1 MDTNVPTRTGSVSM
15 TMAKRI
21 AAFDWSATPLG
32 PREHWPST
40 LRTVVQVML
49 GSRMPMYV
57 AWGPELTFLYND
69 AFAPIIG
76 ANHAVSLGQNMSIL
90 WADEW
95 PRIAP
100 YAEQAL
106 AGIGT
111 WAEDFPF
118 LTWESGYSRTGY
130 FTFGYTPLREGD
142 AVAGLLC
149 TCLDTT
155 AKVHDHR
162 RAEQQRHKL
171 KAMFWKAPGFVFLTE
186 GPEHRFEFVNEM
198 FLAMTGRTAV
208 EGESMIEAFPES
220 EQEGMLAVF
229 DEVYRTGRPFVRSAL
244 PIRIRQGADGPLGQ
258 FHLEVAFQPHRDA
271 DGMITGLF
279 CCGYDVSDRQRALAE
294 AEETR
299 ERYALAARATNDI
312 IWDWDLAADDIR
324 WNEALDGFREG
335 EEDEPPT
342 SSHTSLGWW
351 SGHLHP
357 DDRDRVLGSVKAAL
371 VGDATHWSGEYR
383 LRRGNGEYAVVYD
396 RGYLIRDE
404 AGKATRFVGAITDL
418 TAMRSAEHQVRQL
431 QAELIHISRVS
442 AMGAMASTLAHEL
455 NQPLTAAANY
465 LSGAA
470 RLIQSPAAERDLMI
484 EAVHH
489 AQDNITRAGEVI
501 RRLRRLTARG
511 EVQTAPVRLV
521 EAVAEALSLGLMGPE
536 GFAVAVRQ
544 EIPDALVVEADSVQ
558 LQQVL
563 LNLIRNALEAMV
575 GAPRRKLLIEA
586 EAQGDSAQIC
596 VSDTGPGIPADER
609 AILFD
614 PFHTTKASGMGVGL
628 SISRTIVEAH
638 RGRIWA
644 EQAEGGGA
652 RICFTLPLA

>member
-1 MDTNVPTRTGSVSM
+1 MDTNVPTRPGSVSM
-15 TMAKRI
+15 TMTERI

-32 PREHWPST
+32 PREDWPAT
-40 LRTVVQVML
+40 LRIVVEVML

-69 AFAPIIG
+69 AFAPILG
-76 ANHAVSLGQNMSIL
+76 ANHAASLGENMAEL
-90 WADEW
+90 WASEW
-95 PRIAP
+95 LRIEP
-100 YAEQAL
+100 YVAQAL
-106 AGIGT
+106 SGRGT

-130 FTFGYTPLREGD
+130 FTFGYTPLREGE
-142 AVAGLLC
+142 AIAGLLC

-155 AKVHDHR
+155 AQVHDHR

-198 FLAMTGRTAV
+198 FLAMTGRDAV
-208 EGESMIEAFPES
+208 EGQTMVEAFPES

-229 DEVYRTGRPFVRSAL
+229 DEVYRTGRSFVRSAL
-244 PIRIRQGADGPLGQ
+244 PVKIRQGRDGPLTL
-258 FHLEVAFQPHRDA
+258 FHLEVAFQAHRDS
-271 DGMITGLF
+271 DGVITGLF
-279 CCGYDVSDRQRALAE
+279 CCGYDVTDRQRALAE

-324 WNEALDGFREG
+324 WNEALEAFRQG
-335 EEDEPPT
+335 EDSPAN
-342 SSHTSLGWW
+342 SRVAWW
-351 SGHLHP
+351 SSHLHP
-357 DDRDRVLGSVKAAL
+357 EDRERVLASVDAAIA
-371 VGDATHWSGEYR
+371 GDATHWSAEYR
-383 LRRGNGEYAVVYD
+383 LRRGNGDYALVYD

-404 AGKATRFVGAITDL
+404 AGRATRFVGAITDL
-418 TAMRSAEHQVRQL
+418 TAIRSAERQVRQL

-470 RLIQSPAAERDLMI
+470 RLMQSPAAERELMV
-484 EAVHH
+484 EALHH
-489 AQDNITRAGEVI
+489 AQDNIARAGEVI

-511 EVQTAPVRLV
+511 EVQTASVRLI
-521 EAVAEALSLGLMGPE
+521 EAVAEALSIGLMGPE

-544 EIPDALVVEADSVQ
+544 DIPDGLVVEADSVQ

-563 LNLIRNALEAMV
+563 LNLIRNALEAMA
-575 GAPRRKLLIEA
+575 GAPHRELLIEA
-586 EAQGDSAQIC
+586 KAQGDSARIC

-614 PFHTTKASGMGVGL
+614 PFHTTKAGGMGVGL

-644 EQAEGGGA
+644 EPAPSGGA
-652 RICFTLPLA
+652 RICFTLPLAEA

>member
-1 MDTNVPTRTGSVSM
+1 MDTNFSTRTGSVSM
-15 TMAKRI
+15 TMAERI
-21 AAFDWSATPLG
+21 AAFDWSATELG
-32 PREHWPST
+32 PRAAWPPT
-40 LRTVVQVML
+40 LQTVVQVML
-49 GSRMPMYV
+49 DSRVPMYLG
-57 AWGPELTFLYND
+57 WGRNLTFLYND
-69 AFAPIIG
+69 AFADLLG
-76 ANHAVSLGQNMSIL
+76 VHHATSLGRGLRDL
-90 WADEW
+90 WRDIW
-95 PRIAP
+95 PAIGP
-100 YAEQAL
+100 FIEQAL
-106 AGIGT
+106 AGAGM
-111 WAEDFPF
+111 WAENIPFP
-118 LTWESGYSRTGY
+118 TWESGYRRTGY
-130 FTFGYTPLREGD
+130 YTFGYTPVRDDGE
-142 AVAGLLC
+142 VAGLLC
-149 TCLDTT
+149 TCIDTT
-155 AKVHDHR
+155 AAVHDR
-162 RAEQQRHKL
+162 RQIEEQGRKL
-171 KAMFWKAPGFVFLTE
+171 KALFWKTPGFVFLTK
-186 GPEHRFEFVNEM
+186 GPEHRFEFINET
-198 FLAMTGRTAV
+198 FIAIAGRSDVIGLTMA
-208 EGESMIEAFPES
+208 EAFPELA
-220 EQEGMLAVF
+220 EQHFLEILDGVYATGEPVF
-229 DEVYRTGRPFVRSAL
+229 RHAL
-244 PIRIRQGADGPLGQ
+244 PLKIRTSPDGPMRQYYLDAAYQ
-258 FHLEVAFQPHRDA
+258 AHRDG
-271 DGMITGLF
+271 DGAIAGLF
-279 CCGYDVSDRQRALAE
+279 AVGYDVTEWQQALDA
-294 AEETR
+294 AGETQ

-312 IWDWDLAADDIR
+312 VWDWDLVTDDIR
-324 WNEALDGFREG
+324 WNEALASFRDG
-335 EEDEPPT
+335 EDKADPT
-342 SSHTSLGWW
+342 HTPSAWW
-351 SGHLHP
+351 SSHLHP
-357 DDRDRVLGSVKAAL
+357 EDRDRVLASVDAAIA
-371 VGDATHWSGEYR
+371 GDATHWAGEYR
-383 LRRGNGEYAVVYD
+383 LRRGNGDYALVYD
-396 RGYLIRDE
+396 RAYLIRDE
-404 AGKATRFVGAITDL
+404 AGRATRFVGAVTDL
-418 TAMRSAEHQVRQL
+418 TAIRSAERQVRQL

-575 GAPRRKLLIEA
+575 GAPRRELLIEA

>member
-1 MDTNVPTRTGSVSM
+1 M
-15 TMAKRI
+15 TMAERI

-32 PREHWPST
+32 PREHWPPT
-40 LRTVVQVML
+40 LRTVVELML

-69 AFAPIIG
+69 AFAPILG
-76 ANHAVSLGQNMSIL
+76 AHHADSLGENMAEL
-90 WADEW
+90 WASEW

-100 YAEQAL
+100 YADQAL
-106 AGIGT
+106 SGTGT

-130 FTFGYTPLREGD
+130 FTFGYTPLREGE
-142 AVAGLLC
+142 AVAGFLC

-155 AKVHDHR
+155 AQVHDR
-162 RAEQQRHKL
+162 RRVEQQREKL

-198 FLAMTGRTAV
+198 FLAMTGRDAV
-208 EGESMIEAFPES
+208 EGQTMVEAFPES

-229 DEVYRTGRPFVRSAL
+229 DEVYRTGRSFVRSAL
-244 PIRIRQGADGPLGQ
+244 PLRIRRGRDEPLTLY
-258 FHLEVAFQPHRDA
+258 HLEVAFQAHRDA
-271 DGMITGLF
+271 DGVITGLF

-324 WNEALDGFREG
+324 WNEALEPFRQG
-335 EEDEPPT
+335 EDSPAH
-342 SSHTSLGWW
+342 SRVAWW
-351 SGHLHP
+351 SSHLHP
-357 DDRDRVLGSVKAAL
+357 EDRERVLASVDAAIA
-371 VGDATHWSGEYR
+371 GDAIHWSAEYR
-383 LRRGNGEYAVVYD
+383 LRRGNGDYALVYD

-404 AGKATRFVGAITDL
+404 AGRATRFVGAIADL
-418 TAMRSAEHQVRQL
+418 TAIRSAERQVRQL

-470 RLIQSPAAERDLMI
+470 RLAQSPADRTGPLV

-489 AQDNITRAGEVI
+489 AQDNIARAGEVI

-521 EAVAEALSLGLMGPE
+521 EAAAEALSLGLMGPE
-536 GFAVAVRQ
+536 GFAVSVRQ
-544 EIPDALVVEADSVQ
+544 DVPEGLVVEADSVQ

-563 LNLIRNALEAMV
+563 LNLIRNALEAMAD
-575 GAPRRKLLIEA
+575 APRRELRIAA
-586 EAQGDSAQIC
+586 ERQGDSARIC
-596 VSDTGPGIPADER
+596 VSDTGPGVPEHER

-614 PFHTTKASGMGVGL
+614 PFHTTKAGGMGVGL

-644 EQAEGGGA
+644 EPAEGGGA